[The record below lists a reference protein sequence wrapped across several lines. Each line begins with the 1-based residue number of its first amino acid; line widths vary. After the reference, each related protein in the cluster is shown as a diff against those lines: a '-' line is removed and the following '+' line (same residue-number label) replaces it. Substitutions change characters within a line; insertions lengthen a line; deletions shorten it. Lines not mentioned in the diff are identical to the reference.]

1 MGPAQIVLASLTG
14 VAVTVSLV
22 TDLRS
27 RKILNVVTYP
37 ALVAGLVIHGVAW
50 GWSTRLGQ
58 GLEWSLVGLVV
69 GGLPFLVFNAL
80 DSRAFGMGDVKL
92 MAAVGALMGFPF
104 VLQDLLYVALVGG
117 VVALVALLWRGKL
130 LQTLGG
136 MLRRRKA
143 ETPAGTEASADGEAG
158 DRSSSL
164 YVPYGVAIAF
174 GTLWAFL
181 AQR

>member
-1 MGPAQIVLASLTG
+1 MGTAEIVLVSLTG
-14 VAVTVSLV
+14 VAVAVSLV

-37 ALVAGLVIHGVAW
+37 ALVAGPVIHGIAY
-50 GWSTRLGQ
+50 GWSTTMGR

-69 GGLPFLVFNAL
+69 GGLPFLVINAI

-104 VLQDLLYVALVGG
+104 VVQDLLYVALVGG
-117 VVALVALLWRGKL
+117 VVALGALLWKGRLLRTLTGLVGRRGRDEAA
-130 LQTLGG
+130 G
-136 MLRRRKA
+136 
-143 ETPAGTEASADGEAG
+143 ETTPRDDA
-158 DRSSSL
+158 L
-164 YVPYGVAIAF
+164 YVPYGVAIAL

-181 AQR
+181 VTLR